1 MKIRFNFFFVLFI
14 LCTLSSCSSLGAL
27 KFWEDD
33 SEIELPS
40 ELFDFQESVEL
51 DLKWTSSLGGGMSL
65 GRNVP
70 FIYEDNIYYLSPEGD
85 LSVLALET
93 GKKRW
98 SKETG
103 DMVSGAV
110 TVGYKRIFYGT
121 LKGELVALNLETGN
135 EIWRSQITSEVLSP
149 PVTDGNIVAAQTAD
163 GKISG
168 FDIKTGKQKWFHQ
181 ATIPKL
187 TLRGTASPIIEIGYI
202 FTGFANGKIAM
213 IYPDSGAIRFEIPI
227 TINEG
232 KSELERI
239 VDIDGKS
246 VVSNNILVSASYQG
260 NISAIDLRKGRPA
273 WQEKVST
280 TKDLAVARSRIA
292 VVGEKDSI
300 IGFGLSTGAILWEQ
314 NGLMLRS
321 LSSPVSVR
329 NNFILGDLEGFV
341 HVIDSKNGFFVGRKK
356 VSKNEISEIVVKGK
370 NILILDSEGKLILL
384 SIS

>member
-1 MKIRFNFFFVLFI
+1 M
-14 LCTLSSCSSLGAL
+14 
-27 KFWEDD
+27 
-33 SEIELPS
+33 
-40 ELFDFQESVEL
+40 
-51 DLKWTSSLGGGMSL
+51 
-65 GRNVP
+65 
-70 FIYEDNIYYLSPEGD
+70 
-85 LSVLALET
+85 
-93 GKKRW
+93 
-98 SKETG
+98 
-103 DMVSGAV
+103 
-110 TVGYKRIFYGT
+110 
-121 LKGELVALNLETGN
+121 
-135 EIWRSQITSEVLSP
+135 
-149 PVTDGNIVAAQTAD
+149 IVV
-163 GKISG
+163 
-168 FDIKTGKQKWFHQ
+168 GKQKWFHQ

-300 IGFGLSTGAILWEQ
+300 IGFGL
-314 NGLMLRS
+314 
-321 LSSPVSVR
+321 
-329 NNFILGDLEGFV
+329 
-341 HVIDSKNGFFVGRKK
+341 
-356 VSKNEISEIVVKGK
+356 
-370 NILILDSEGKLILL
+370 
-384 SIS
+384 